1 MKVISLFSGIGG
13 FETAAEWMGWTN
25 VVSCEINEFGNH
37 VLQYYWPNAYH
48 HSDIHTLTGNLIN
61 EQAEKKFGENWR
73 AGGVILTGGFPCQP
87 FSLAGQRK
95 GTDDN
100 RYLWPEMLRVIREV
114 QPDYVVAENVFG
126 ILNLDGG
133 VVFEQVCVDLETSGY
148 EVQTYVL
155 PACGVNAPHRRDRVW
170 FVAYRNIDGQ
180 HGSNSQHEVN
190 ASEGRVNAQRDT
202 CESLKH
208 EPTSNAKSEQGQSMR
223 LKQREFSKPEQGK
236 FGGNNSENGCKRTTT
251 NASDQGLQGVT
262 VNRSVRRSRKE
273 SYQQPTGLFHPNWEK
288 FPTQSPV
295 CNGTNGV
302 SSELSSITLSK
313 WRREAIK
320 AMGNAIVPQ
329 VAFQIFKAIQQTHDQ
344 RPI

>member
-1 MKVISLFSGIGG
+1 MKVISLFSGVGG
-13 FETAAEWMGWTN
+13 FETAADWMGWEN

-48 HSDIHTLTGNLIN
+48 HTDIHTLTGDLIN
-61 EQAEKKFGENWR
+61 EQAEKRFGKNWR

-133 VVFEQVCVDLETSGY
+133 VVFEKVCIDLETSGY

-155 PACGVNAPHRRDRVW
+155 QACSVNAPHRRDRVW
-170 FVAYRNIDGQ
+170 FVAYRNSDGQ
-180 HGSNSQHEVN
+180 HRSDSQHEVN
-190 ASEGRVNAQRDT
+190 ASEGWFNALGNT

-208 EPTSNAKSEQGQSMR
+208 ESFANAKNAGQQTR
-223 LKQREFSKPEQGK
+223 VIGQREEQSWR
-236 FGGNNSENGCKRTTT
+236 GNEPTWPRTW
-251 NASDQGLQGVT
+251 DG
-262 VNRSVRRSRKE
+262 
-273 SYQQPTGLFHPNWEK
+273 

-295 CNGTNGV
+295 CSGNDGLP
-302 SSELSSITLSK
+302 SELSSITLSK

-329 VAFQIFKAIQQTHDQ
+329 VAFQIFKAIQKHKPQ
-344 RPI
+344 